1 MGRVLVGWPYFPFF
15 YHHSA
20 FTAWISP
27 AIKAHGSSPVH
38 TTSFPRERAGCDA
51 LPCPRLRQF
60 LSSVPSWQSRRPSQR
75 FQLGMHLCSCWH
87 SNSNLLQRP
96 GSAGEVAVTLGPAK
110 GAGEETTRGTARLP
124 LPPGGTKT
132 CPQVLNPLDGN
143 LLPSS
148 RYVASAGMMPKPSFL
163 PTAEGWKSNWFAG
176 LARSTAR
183 KNLPF
188 TFIISV
194 SWKPILQPCS
204 LWPYTV

>member
-1 MGRVLVGWPYFPFF
+1 MLGQLHLRDGAQTECVICRTVAFWLCLLMVALKESGAYFSENNSWTSNGKSAGWLALFPLF

-38 TTSFPRERAGCDA
+38 TTSFPRERTGRDA

-96 GSAGEVAVTLGPAK
+96 GSAGEVAVTLGPA
-110 GAGEETTRGTARLP
+110 
-124 LPPGGTKT
+124 
-132 CPQVLNPLDGN
+132 Q
-143 LLPSS
+143 SS
-148 RYVASAGMMPKPSFL
+148 R
-163 PTAEGWKSNWFAG
+163 
-176 LARSTAR
+176 
-183 KNLPF
+183 
-188 TFIISV
+188 
-194 SWKPILQPCS
+194 
-204 LWPYTV
+204 